1 MKVKGRKGL
10 GKSRERW
17 QVRRKKGKEGG
28 REEGGKR
35 EGRKAGRNSTCGSHS
50 KTKLRMSRSNMSTA
64 GVSASARQ
72 RGSSVHCARFRL

>member
-28 REEGGKR
+28 REER
-35 EGRKAGRNSTCGSHS
+35 REEGRKELHMWLT
-50 KTKLRMSRSNMSTA
+50 
-64 GVSASARQ
+64 Q
-72 RGSSVHCARFRL
+72 QD